1 MVCREPP
8 HRLGAK
14 CGLAGD
20 KDLQA
25 KVKQMMADRLSV
37 QACIVCADSYG
48 VTDQLR
54 AMGIEVKG
62 MGKPLSELIQNG
74 WNVLTF

>member
-1 MVCREPP
+1 MT
-8 HRLGAK
+8 
-14 CGLAGD
+14 
-20 KDLQA
+20 
-25 KVKQMMADRLSV
+25 ADGVIV

-48 VTDQLR
+48 VADRLR

-62 MGKPLSELIQNG
+62 MGKPLSELVQSG